1 MDKRFWTFISYILHP
16 LFMPTIGTFI
26 VMWNDPALFISLN
39 NPTPWLIV
47 LAAVFSCT
55 VMLPLMFSWALL
67 KMERISSLEN
77 PTENDRRTLMVF
89 AEMGFLLTYLA
100 FHNIPNIGRSL
111 SLFMLGINVAMIAT
125 LAASFIKRISFHA
138 TGAGGIL
145 GTVIGLAYYTRLDLK
160 YWICGAI
167 VLACLAGYARYKLKA
182 HDTLEI
188 YLGYI
193 VGILSLAL
201 VFMIGAK

>member
-16 LFMPTIGTFI
+16 LFMPTLGTFI
-26 VMWNDPALFISLN
+26 VLWNDPAFIALN
-39 NPTPWLIV
+39 YFGPWLIM
-47 LAAVFSCT
+47 LGSVFACT
-55 VMLPLMFSWALL
+55 VLLPLIFSWALL
-67 KMERISSLEN
+67 KMGRISSIEQ
-77 PTENDRRTLMVF
+77 PTENDRRMLMVF
-89 AEMGFLLTYLA
+89 AEMGFLVTYIGI
-100 FHNIPNIGRSL
+100 HNIPEAGRSL
-111 SLFMLGINVAMIAT
+111 SLFMLGINVAMLAT

-160 YWICGAI
+160 YWICGAV
-167 VLACLAGYARYKLKA
+167 VLAWFAGFARYRLKA
-182 HDTLEI
+182 HDTFEI

-201 VFMIGAK
+201 TFIIGAK